1 MKLNL
6 HLRLSLIVALFV
18 TGVTIATSYG
28 FYNFT
33 YSREQSRNLQA
44 IEQISATVYKT
55 AEIAA
60 YAGNKVIA
68 EDVLDGLLRNKLIY
82 SAAMNTDQFSIRQG
96 KHDEQALPPIIQAL
110 YSPFGKK
117 DKIGELILI
126 PSRDVIDEQ
135 ANTIALEITVLMTLI
150 IILTLLFL
158 MAIIWLFITRP
169 VSRPADELYHIR
181 PGDDKRL
188 TIPPLLRETELETFS
203 QTVN

>member
-33 YSREQSRNLQA
+33 YNQEQSRNLQA
-44 IEQISATVYKT
+44 IKQISATVYKT

-60 YAGNKVIA
+60 YSGNKVIA

-169 VSRPADELYHIR
+169 VS
-181 PGDDKRL
+181 
-188 TIPPLLRETELETFS
+188 
-203 QTVN
+203 

>member
-1 MKLNL
+1 
-6 HLRLSLIVALFV
+6 
-18 TGVTIATSYG
+18 
-28 FYNFT
+28 
-33 YSREQSRNLQA
+33 
-44 IEQISATVYKT
+44 
-55 AEIAA
+55 
-60 YAGNKVIA
+60 
-68 EDVLDGLLRNKLIY
+68 VLDGLLRNNLIH

-96 KHDEQALPPIIQAL
+96 KNGGQALPPIIQAL
-110 YSPFGKK
+110 YSPFGKR

-169 VSRPADELYHIR
+169 VSRLADELYHIR

-188 TIPPLLRETELETFS
+188 TIPPLLRKTELETFS

>member
-1 MKLNL
+1 M
-6 HLRLSLIVALFV
+6 
-18 TGVTIATSYG
+18 
-28 FYNFT
+28 
-33 YSREQSRNLQA
+33 
-44 IEQISATVYKT
+44 
-55 AEIAA
+55 
-60 YAGNKVIA
+60 
-68 EDVLDGLLRNKLIY
+68 LDGLLRNKLIY

-150 IILTLLFL
+150 TILTLLFL
-158 MAIIWLFITRP
+158 TAIIWLFITRP
-169 VSRPADELYHIR
+169 VSRLADELYHIR